1 MRKVNTKKIIFIL
14 IQPLLMPMILI
25 GILLLL
31 VCYITD
37 IFYIG
42 IANEEK
48 SNMKQELKYYTQAE
62 YTKEDCD
69 SFFGSVESFI
79 SNLFSREIVDDAD
92 WPVLGSKRITSE
104 FGYRNAPTEGA
115 STFHSGIDI
124 AAKEG
129 TKLVAVVDGKVT
141 KTGWNGAGGFTIII
155 TSGEYVFSYS
165 HSDPDFIV
173 KEGDEVE
180 KGQVIGKVGPKNV
193 YGVQGN
199 PYVDENGEPTN
210 GATTGCHCHF
220 SIKKSGE
227 YINPLDVLDKGG
239 LF

>member
-1 MRKVNTKKIIFIL
+1 M
-14 IQPLLMPMILI
+14 
-25 GILLLL
+25 
-31 VCYITD
+31 
-37 IFYIG
+37 
-42 IANEEK
+42 
-48 SNMKQELKYYTQAE
+48 
-62 YTKEDCD
+62 
-69 SFFGSVESFI
+69 
-79 SNLFSREIVDDAD
+79 
-92 WPVLGSKRITSE
+92 LGSKRVTSE
-104 FGYRNAPTEGA
+104 FGYRKAPTEGA

-165 HSDPDFIV
+165 HSAPDFIV

-180 KGQVIGKVGPKNV
+180 KGQVIGRVGPKNV
-193 YGVQGN
+193 YGVPGN

-220 SIKKSGE
+220 SIKKNGE